1 MLHTNFSLL
10 ISCSCACFGELP
22 RVVLSDVSWNRSANL
37 TVPYPRHQRFFS
49 LQPASNASELEIEH
63 THSA

>member
-10 ISCSCACFGELP
+10 ISCSCTCFRELP

-37 TVPYPRHQRFFS
+37 TVPDPRHQRFFS